1 MWLGTLLIV
10 LMGVS
15 LGLLGGGGSILA
27 VPILVYVIGLDAHH
41 AIAFSLVLVGG
52 TAVLGAGLHHRN
64 SPLAWREA
72 LLFGAC
78 GVPFSYLGGIAS
90 RRLAGP
96 ILLVLF
102 GLLMVTVGGLML
114 RPRPEPHE
122 GKRGSAL
129 LFALA
134 GGSVGFLTGF
144 LGVGGG
150 FLIVP
155 VFILLL
161 HMPTRRAIGTSL
173 VVIAINCASALTGH
187 WPSLEMQWSLAG
199 PLGAAALAGN
209 LAGVKLSQRFS
220 PRLLRQ
226 AFGVFVVILG
236 LAIILRNL
244 PAF

>member
-15 LGLLGGGGSILA
+15 LGLLGGGGSILG

-41 AIAFSLVLVGG
+41 AIALSLVLVGG
-52 TAVLGAGLHHRN
+52 TAVLGAAFHHRS

-72 LLFGAC
+72 LLFAAC
-78 GVPFSYLGGIAS
+78 GVPFGFLGGIAS
-90 RRLAGP
+90 RRLSGLL
-96 ILLVLF
+96 LLVLF

-122 GKRGSAL
+122 GKRGSPL

-161 HMPTRRAIGTSL
+161 HMPTRRAIGSSL
-173 VVIAINCASALTGH
+173 VVIAINCASALVGH
-187 WPSLEMQWSLAG
+187 WPSLEIEWKLIA
-199 PLGAAALAGN
+199 PLIVAALAGS
-209 LAGVKLSQRFS
+209 LVGVRLSHRFS

-226 AFGVFVVILG
+226 VFGVFVVILG
-236 LAIILRNL
+236 VVIVVRNL
-244 PAF
+244 AAF